1 MFSLPESLV
10 HCKHRDKGELVVR
23 GNSLHEV
30 QQPRL
35 SAETVGKAVGEKLVK
50 GELYIVLY
58 GMETV

>member
-1 MFSLPESLV
+1 MFSLAESLV
-10 HCKHRDKGELVVR
+10 HCKHCDKGELVVR

-35 SAETVGKAVGEKLVK
+35 SAGKAVGEKLVK
-50 GELYIVLY
+50 GELYIVSN